1 MKKILGLDLGTNSI
15 GWALIQQNSE
25 DKKGNILGAGSRI
38 LPMSQD
44 ILGKFDSGQSISQT
58 AERTDFRGI
67 RRLRERHL
75 LRRERLHRVLNI
87 LGFLPEHY
95 RKQID
100 FEKHFGQFIPET
112 EPKLP
117 YIFIEETHKTDF
129 LFKKS
134 FNEMLQD
141 FAQHQ
146 PQLLENDKKIPYD
159 WTIYY
164 LRKKALN
171 KKIEKEELAW
181 LLLNFNQ
188 KRGYYQL
195 RGEDEEESSNKLV
208 EFHTLKVAEVLS
220 DEPQKGKN
228 EIWYSVILENGWVYR
243 RSSKTPLFDW
253 KGKIQEFIVSTDLND
268 DGKIKTDKEGK
279 EKRSFKAVDSE
290 KDWAAIKKSTEAK
303 IDKSHKTVGVYIY
316 DSLLQNPN
324 QKIKGKLV
332 RVIERKFYK
341 AELEEILKK
350 QQEFHEEL
358 KNGNLY
364 TACLEELYENNEAH
378 RNSIGQKGFVHLF
391 LNDIIFYQR
400 PLKSKKS
407 LISNCKFES
416 RVFIKDGKKEIE
428 PLKCIAKSHPL
439 FQEFRLWQF
448 IQNLKIYEKEKDKDV
463 TDQFLRSE
471 DDWISLFDWLN
482 DRKEV
487 DHKAMLNYLLKPL
500 KLKASNY
507 RWNYVYDSVKDESKN
522 YPCNETRAQILSRL
536 VKIENIPTDFLTT
549 ENEEALWHILYS
561 VEDKT
566 DIQKALKT
574 FADKKDLGDDFV
586 EYFRKFP
593 PFKKEYGSYSAKAL
607 KKILPLMRL
616 GKYWNEENIDPKTK
630 DRIDKILTGEYDE
643 TIRNRVREKSFSF
656 THINDFKG
664 LPQWLV
670 SYIVYDRHSEDGEAK
685 KWKTA
690 NEIELLSQ
698 HSLRNP
704 IVEQV
709 INETLQ
715 VVRDIWK
722 QHGNGEENFFDEIH
736 IELGREMKN
745 PADKRKDMTAKISEN
760 ENTNLRIKALLVE
773 LLNDGVENVRPYSP
787 MQQEILKIYEE
798 GVLSAEDGNIP
809 DDILKISRQS
819 QPSSPELLKYTLWM
833 QQKYRS
839 PYTGAIIPLNKLF
852 TREYDIEHIIPQSRY
867 FDDSL
872 SNKVI
877 CEMEVNKDK
886 DNLLGYEYIK
896 SNYGR
901 TIELSG
907 GKKVHLFTVDAY
919 EKFVKD
925 TYSKSRGKMSKL
937 LMEDIPEA
945 FIQRQLN
952 DSRYI
957 SKVVKNLMSNIV
969 REEGEQ
975 EAISKNVI
983 ASNGSIT
990 NTLKQDWGLNDVWN
1004 ELITP
1009 RFERLNELTNSKNF
1023 GDWTSKEGKRVFQ
1036 TQIPLELAK
1045 GFSKKRIDHRHH
1057 ALDAIVIACA
1067 TRSHI
1072 NYLNNE
1078 SALGKEKKEIK
1089 EKKRYDLKHRLC
1101 LKKYNDDTKQNYK
1114 WVFHKPWDTFTQ
1126 DAKETLYHIVVSFK
1140 QNLRVINKTVNHYQ
1154 SWKKDEHDELKKG
1167 LIKQT
1172 KGNNWAIRKPMHKDT
1187 VSGLVQLKF
1196 KKQVSLSVALDNWEM
1211 IADKE
1216 LRKQVGYLFAQN
1228 YDEKKVQKFF
1238 KDKENKWNDTDISR
1252 VEIYYW
1258 DKENVASRVKIDESF
1273 NASKIASITDT
1284 GIQKIMFNHLERF
1297 NEDKNEKIIERPDL
1311 AFSSDGLD
1319 ELNKNI
1325 TELNGGKNH
1334 QPVYKV
1340 RTYEPKGNKFNVG
1353 QSGNKKDKYVE
1364 AAKGTNLFFAI
1375 YQDETGKRNYE
1386 TIQLN
1391 IVIERQKQKM
1401 SPVPETNES
1410 GHNLLMYL
1418 SPNDLIYL
1426 PTLEEREQIT
1436 SIDFENLNND
1446 QVKRIYKF
1454 IDGTGTTANFIPN
1467 QTASLIFNL
1476 PKGEQEKLK
1485 MHFPIQNEYGIGSAQ
1500 SKNQKSSEGVMIK
1513 EFCRK
1518 IKIDRLGHITLIGNN
1533 LKVEGNVPVS
1543 AFSESHISY
1552 QQLPPDFKKL
1562 SVSTWEE
1569 QQNLNYKYS
1578 ANLTPEERLAYL
1590 KELNDKAFG
1599 IKDDKPDNDKKIN
1612 FD

>member
-15 GWALIQQNSE
+15 GWGLIE
-25 DKKGNILGAGSRI
+25 ENIENKTGRIIAAGSRI
-38 LPMSQD
+38 IPMSQD
-44 ILGKFDSGQSISQT
+44 LLGKFDSGQSISQT
-58 AERTDFRGI
+58 AERTSFRGI
-67 RRLRERHL
+67 RRLRARHL

-87 LGFLPEHY
+87 LGYLPEHY
-95 RKQID
+95 AAQID
-100 FEKHFGQFIPET
+100 FNSRLGQFIPET

-141 FAQHQ
+141 FARHQ
-146 PQLLENDKKIPYD
+146 PQLLENDKKIPHD

-181 LLLNFNQ
+181 LLLNFNK

-195 RGEDEEESSNKLV
+195 RGEDEEESPNKLV
-208 EFHTLKVAEVLS
+208 EFHTLQVAEVLS
-220 DEPQKGKN
+220 DELQKGKN
-228 EIWYSVILENGWVYR
+228 EIWYSVILENGWIYR

-253 KGKIQEFIVSTDLND
+253 KGKMQEFIVTTDLND
-268 DGKIKTDKEGK
+268 DGTIKTDKEGK

-303 IDKSHKTVGVYIY
+303 VDKSHKTVGAYIY

-341 AELEEILKK
+341 SELEEILKK

-358 KNGNLY
+358 KDNNLY
-364 TACLEELYENNEAH
+364 KSCLEDLYENNVTH
-378 RNSIGQKGFVHLF
+378 QNSIGQKGFVHLF

-416 RVFIKDGKKEIE
+416 RVFIKDGKKETE
-428 PLKCIAKSHPL
+428 YLKCIAKSHPL

-448 IQNLKIYEKEKDKDV
+448 IQNLKIYEKETDKDI
-463 TDQFLRSE
+463 TDEILKSE
-471 DDWISLFDWLN
+471 EDWISLFDWLN

-487 DHKAMLNYLLKPL
+487 DHKALLNYLLKPL

-536 VKIENIPTDFLTT
+536 AKIENIPTDFLTT
-549 ENEEALWHILYS
+549 ENEVALWHILYS
-561 VEDKT
+561 VEDIN

-574 FADKKDLGDDFV
+574 FATKKGLADDFV
-586 EYFRKFP
+586 EHFRKFP
-593 PFKKEYGSYSAKAL
+593 PFKKEYGAYSAKAI
-607 KKILPLMRL
+607 KKLLPLMRS

-643 TIRNRVREKSFSF
+643 TIRNRVREKSLSF
-656 THINDFKG
+656 NHINDFKG
-664 LPQWLV
+664 LPQWLT
-670 SYIVYDRHSEDGEAK
+670 SYIVYDRHSEDGETI

-722 QHGNGEENFFDEIH
+722 QHGSGEENFFDEIH

-745 PADKRKDMTAKISEN
+745 PKKDRERMTNQINEN
-760 ENTNLRIKALLVE
+760 ESTNLRIKALLIE
-773 LLNDGVENVRPYSP
+773 LMNDGEVENVRPYSL

-798 GVLSAEDGNIP
+798 GVLSAEDGHIP
-809 DDILKISRQS
+809 DDILKISKQS
-819 QPSSPELLKYTLWM
+819 QPSSSELLKYTLWM

-907 GKKVHLFTVDAY
+907 GKKAHLFTVDAY

-957 SKVVKNLMSNIV
+957 SKVVKTLMSNIV

-983 ASNGSIT
+983 TSNGSIT

-1004 ELITP
+1004 DIITP

-1023 GDWTSKEGKRVFQ
+1023 GDWTNKEGKRVFQ

-1072 NYLNNE
+1072 NYLNNG

-1089 EKKRYDLKHRLC
+1089 EKKRYDLKHKLC
-1101 LKKYNDDTKQNYK
+1101 VKKYNDDTKQNYK
-1114 WVFHKPWDTFTQ
+1114 WIFHKPWDTFTQ
-1126 DAKETLYHIVVSFK
+1126 DAKETLYNIIVSFK

-1154 SWKKDEHDELKKG
+1154 SWKKDENDELKNG

-1172 KGNNWAIRKPMHKDT
+1172 KGDNWAIRKPMHKDT

-1211 IADKE
+1211 IADKI
-1216 LRKQVGYLFAQN
+1216 LRKQLGYLFAQN
-1228 YDEKKVQKFF
+1228 YDKKKVQKFF
-1238 KDKENKWNDTDISR
+1238 KDHENKWNDTDISR

-1258 DKENVASRVKIDESF
+1258 DKENVASRVKIDENF
-1273 NASKIASITDT
+1273 NAVKIASITDT
-1284 GIQKIMFNHLERF
+1284 GIQKIMLNHLGKN
-1297 NEDKNEKIIERPDL
+1297 NEDKNGKIIEHPEL
-1311 AFSSDGLD
+1311 AFSPDGLD
-1319 ELNKNI
+1319 EMNKNI
-1325 TELNGGKNH
+1325 TEMNGGKNH
-1334 QPVYKV
+1334 QPIYKV
-1340 RTYEPKGNKFNVG
+1340 RTYEPKGNKFNIG
-1353 QSGNKKDKYVE
+1353 QTGHKRDKYVE

-1375 YQDETGKRNYE
+1375 YQDETGKRSYE
-1386 TIQLN
+1386 TIPLN
-1391 IVIERQKQKM
+1391 LVIERQKQGLL
-1401 SPVPETNES
+1401 SVPEVNS
-1410 GHNLLMYL
+1410 FGHQLLFHL
-1418 SPNDLIYL
+1418 SPNDLVYV
-1426 PTLEEREQIT
+1426 PNEEERKNVN
-1436 SIDFENLNND
+1436 SIDFQNLSKE
-1446 QVKRIYKF
+1446 QVKRIYKVLSSSTYQCF
-1454 IDGTGTTANFIPN
+1454 FVRNDIATSIVNKFEFSALN
-1467 QTASLIFNL
+1467 
-1476 PKGEQEKLK
+1476 KMEKS
-1485 MHFPIQNEYGIGSAQ
+1485 IEGI
-1500 SKNQKSSEGVMIK
+1500 MIK
-1513 EFCRK
+1513 EFCKK
-1518 IKIDRLGHITLIGNN
+1518 IKIDRLGHIM
-1533 LKVEGNVPVS
+1533 
-1543 AFSESHISY
+1543 
-1552 QQLPPDFKKL
+1552 
-1562 SVSTWEE
+1562 
-1569 QQNLNYKYS
+1569 
-1578 ANLTPEERLAYL
+1578 
-1590 KELNDKAFG
+1590 
-1599 IKDDKPDNDKKIN
+1599 
-1612 FD
+1612 